1 MPSDARSAPAA
12 ELMSI
17 RTLVEELQA
26 RVNGLARTVESTAAE
41 DVARVLYETERAL
54 RTAVRQLARA
64 ERMLS

>member
-1 MPSDARSAPAA
+1 MSSEPRSPHTA

-26 RVNGLARTVESTAAE
+26 RVNGLARIVESTAEE
-41 DVARVLYETERAL
+41 DVARVLYEAERAL
-54 RTAVRQLARA
+54 RTAVRQLARG